1 MISFYNIYC
10 SLFHL
15 LFSKKN
21 IFSIIQQYNIGFFW
35 KHFLRFFD
43 FFQNRPQIFSPV
55 EILSDKSSI
64 LPIAMKVGSKDAGES
79 PASFALLFVK
89 NYAILDLSDK
99 ISTGG
104 WWIPKCCFFTALKSD
119 NAHCAH
125 PVLVKTTLK
134 ELQLNFQCIII

>member
-1 MISFYNIYC
+1 MFFQS
-10 SLFHL
+10 ST
-15 LFSKKN
+15 
-21 IFSIIQQYNIGFFW
+21 IQYPTRVPGIEYRVGFFW

-79 PASFALLFVK
+79 PTSFALLFVK

-104 WWIPKCCFFTALKSD
+104 WRIPKYKYI
-119 NAHCAH
+119 
-125 PVLVKTTLK
+125 VLHLH
-134 ELQLNFQCIII
+134 QLPYSTCHRRVQHDIFIYFLL